1 MNKNLQI
8 NNNLKNNKISIFI
21 LFFLILLN
29 GNLNALEN
37 KIIVKVNNNIITSLD
52 IFNEVNYLSLTNKKF
67 SQLEEFSKFQIAKNS
82 LIRQNIQEIELLKN
96 VKEINIDNNIYDKLI
111 KNFYT
116 MIGQDNYDNF
126 LIYIQKNNIPLNI
139 IKKKN
144 YDISFV
150 ESINI

>member
-96 VKEINIDNNIYDKLI
+96 VKEINIDNNIY
-111 KNFYT
+111 
-116 MIGQDNYDNF
+116 
-126 LIYIQKNNIPLNI
+126 
-139 IKKKN
+139 
-144 YDISFV
+144 
-150 ESINI
+150 